1 MKCRTLIIGFALVL
15 ASASASAQMVI
26 SAKQAGESIEIR
38 NLKYDVGVISGEI
51 VNHSRYEV
59 RNVELL
65 IRNIW
70 QWKNEFQPGSD
81 DLGTASYYT
90 VEGMI
95 PAGATAPFTYRVRAT
110 PTVRTDGQH
119 ETVVSVVGFSEII
132 PYR

>member
-1 MKCRTLIIGFALVL
+1 MILV
-15 ASASASAQMVI
+15 SASASAQTVI

-38 NLKYDVGVISGEI
+38 NLRSDVGVISGEI
-51 VNHSRYEV
+51 VNHSRYDV

-65 IRNIW
+65 IQNIW
-70 QWKNEFQPGSD
+70 QWKNEFQPGHD

-95 PAGATAPFTYRVRAT
+95 AAGATVPFTHRVRTT
-110 PTVRTDGQH
+110 PTNRTDGQH

-132 PYR
+132 P